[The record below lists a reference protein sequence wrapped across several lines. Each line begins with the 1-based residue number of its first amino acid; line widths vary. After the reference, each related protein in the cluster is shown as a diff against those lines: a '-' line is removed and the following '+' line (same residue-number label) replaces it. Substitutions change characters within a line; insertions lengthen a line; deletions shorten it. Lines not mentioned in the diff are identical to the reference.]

1 MFGGQ
6 ILIFGQSVS
15 PLIVLLIVAL
25 AFVLIGYALGASF
38 STRWMR
44 STDEQGQKKG
54 QRPAFLKGISSMLA
68 QDTDKAIA
76 ELTQA
81 VELDSETVETYIA
94 LGHLY
99 RSKGIFDRAIS
110 LRQSIIARPRLAPG
124 LKIQALYDL
133 GVDYRMGGFLSRA
146 IETFEQVLAEDGH
159 HQAALRDLVQVY
171 EEIQDWD
178 QALEAQKRLDK
189 LTGRSNPTVLAH
201 LHTERGKG
209 HLAAGDQAEAKASF
223 KKALSLDKNSVPA
236 LLALGDLFL
245 AQGEVKTA
253 LQTWRRIAAA
263 APRLAYMALER
274 VIERDWT
281 GREAEAVE
289 EFIEALAAESKDP
302 WVQFLAARHLAARGK
317 EKETVAALRKVFEL
331 APGFLP
337 AHRDLGL
344 ILMDQGQIDE
354 ILTAYQNL
362 LGQLPGSR
370 REFECRHCGYR
381 PGELEWKC
389 PSCRQWGT
397 IDPVN

>member
-1 MFGGQ
+1 
-6 ILIFGQSVS
+6 
-15 PLIVLLIVAL
+15 VAL
-25 AFVLIGYALGASF
+25 VFILLGYALGASF
-38 STRWMR
+38 STRGMR
-44 STDEQGQKKG
+44 PASGQGLKKG
-54 QRPAFLKGISSMLA
+54 QQPAFLKGISSMLA
-68 QDTDKAIA
+68 QETDKAIA

-146 IETFEQVLAEDGH
+146 IETFEQVLAEDSH

-178 QALEAQKRLDK
+178 KALEAQRRLDR
-189 LTGRSNPTVLAH
+189 LTGRSNPTILAH
-201 LHTERGKG
+201 LLTERGKK
-209 HLAAGDQAEAKASF
+209 HQAAGDQAEAKVSF
-223 KKALSLDKNSVPA
+223 RKALSLDKHSVSA

-245 AQGEVKTA
+245 AQGEVKNA
-253 LQTWRRIAAA
+253 LSTWRRIAAA
-263 APRLAYMALER
+263 APRLAFMALER

-289 EFIEALAAESKDP
+289 EFIEALVAESKDP
-302 WVQFLAARHLAARGK
+302 WAQFLAARHLAARGK
-317 EKETVAALRKVFEL
+317 EQETVAALRKVFEL

-362 LGQLPGSR
+362 LGQLPGAR

-381 PGELEWKC
+381 SGELEWKC

-397 IDPVN
+397 IEPIN